1 MAKSNHSGSGPIQ
14 PVEVA
19 DRRRYVEYAAT
30 FGLLLICASLVV
42 PFFSHDYLARAAVFK
57 WVYAAGALVFTV
69 ARVIGVR
76 DPLDHPKVT
85 RMRRM
90 ECWAGFAFIIAGA
103 CWFFSE
109 SRLHDMPGVGILALM
124 RSTVLFTLVGAAL
137 QIVASWLIVAR
148 TRKLQNNSR
157 S

>member
-1 MAKSNHSGSGPIQ
+1 MQ
-14 PVEVA
+14 PA
-19 DRRRYVEYAAT
+19 DVSPRRRYLEYAAT
-30 FGLLLICASLVV
+30 SGLLLICASLVV
-42 PFFSHDYLARAAVFK
+42 PFFSADYLAMAAVFK
-57 WVYAAGALVFTV
+57 WIYAVGALIFTV

-76 DPLDHPKVT
+76 DPLDHPAIT

-90 ECWAGFAFIIAGA
+90 ECWAGFAFIIAAA

-148 TRKLQNNSR
+148 SRKIQNNSR
-157 S
+157 P